1 MPPVKLEQMCGHKRH
16 MAASYDECAT
26 FWCKSHPDRMK
37 YGGVTYLFVAVV
49 EKETF
54 LRCSGRAAVVDRLE
68 LLAM

>member
-1 MPPVKLEQMCGHKRH
+1 

-37 YGGVTYLFVAVV
+37 YGRVTYLFVAVV

-54 LRCSGRAAVVDRLE
+54 LRCSGRAAVVDCLE